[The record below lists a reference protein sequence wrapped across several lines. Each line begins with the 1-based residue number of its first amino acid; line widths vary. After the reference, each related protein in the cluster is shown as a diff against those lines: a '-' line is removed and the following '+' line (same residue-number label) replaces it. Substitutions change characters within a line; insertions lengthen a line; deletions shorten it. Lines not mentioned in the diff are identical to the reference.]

1 MDKWTQKVL
10 NDINQVKA
18 TLGYKSTT
26 SIYELMKTQGFP
38 KPINIGNRTKRWVE
52 SEVQGWIKK
61 QIESSRGEV

>member
-1 MDKWTQKVL
+1 VDKWTQKVL